1 MSRVLTKHMSNN
13 VMRRSFSTVPA
24 AAYLPTAQVTE
35 RVINIVKTIRS
46 APRTVEVS
54 HHFVADM
61 GFDSLIRKELAT
73 KLEEEFCV
81 ALAAKDADSLLS
93 VKAAVDYFSA
103 HPKAR

>member
-1 MSRVLTKHMSNN
+1 MTSRLTKQLSTNM
-13 VMRRSFSTVPA
+13 MRSFSTVPA

-35 RVINIVKTIRS
+35 RVINIVKSIRS
-46 APRTVEVS
+46 APRAVEIS

-61 GFDSLIRKELAT
+61 GFDSLIRKELST

-81 ALAAKDADSLLS
+81 TLAAKDADSLLS

>member
-1 MSRVLTKHMSNN
+1 MSNK
-13 VMRRSFSTVPA
+13 VLRSFSTVPA

-35 RVINIVKTIRS
+35 RIINIVKTVRS
-46 APRTVEVS
+46 APRTVEIS

-61 GFDSLIRKELAT
+61 GFDSLIRKELTT

-81 ALAAKDADSLLS
+81 SLTAKDADSLLS